1 MVVIDRWSL
10 YRNSVNNDNLIK
22 WSLCTVFLKKS
33 ACQIWHEH
41 YLGQNQPFTK
51 FVEATNNLAKLVEVG
66 RHLAKLVKFSNNF
79 MKFIEFAKNFIKLVE
94 FARNF
99 PKFVGLTNNF
109 HEVHRSC
116 KQLNK
121 AHGTHQWLLES
132 HKTRKNLMKFVD
144 WKVRFKSLKVF
155 LYLNFTCLNI

>member
-66 RHLAKLVKFSNNF
+66 KHLAKLVKFSNNF

-99 PKFVGLTNNF
+99 PKFVGLTF
-109 HEVHRSC
+109 
-116 KQLNK
+116 
-121 AHGTHQWLLES
+121 
-132 HKTRKNLMKFVD
+132 MKFTEAANNLTKLMGLTND
-144 WKVRFKSLKVF
+144 FWKVIRPAKILWSL
-155 LYLNFTCLNI
+155 